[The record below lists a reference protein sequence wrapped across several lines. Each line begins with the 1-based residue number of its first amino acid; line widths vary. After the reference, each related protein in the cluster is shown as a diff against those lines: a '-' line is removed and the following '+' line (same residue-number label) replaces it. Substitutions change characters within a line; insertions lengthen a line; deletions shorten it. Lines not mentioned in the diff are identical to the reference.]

1 VGKQNPLLLQSLI
14 FIAVAMATCSLIV
27 SLNQQI
33 HSSPRTKITTEP
45 MVQAAPVV
53 ASRPQSPIPL
63 IPLKNGTS
71 QNNTLK
77 SEKRELFSVSV
88 QSNHSTLPAT
98 LKPNRPTDTI
108 TPPQSPLQQPSTPP
122 EDTASPISAQNQSVS
137 PEATPDNF
145 SGEPINLNVLIP
157 PKFQAQVVKDIK
169 PIGQEKVI
177 ALTFDDG
184 PWPSNTP
191 KILKILQ
198 QNNIKATFFWIGKA
212 LQEHPQIAKQV
223 VAEGHIVGNH
233 TWHHWYHRL
242 DSATA
247 ARELDDTS
255 ELIYKITGVKTNLFR
270 PPGGIMDNGVVDYA
284 KNKKNVIVMWSN
296 DPMDY
301 RPHSA
306 QQLVN
311 NVVRKAQPGGIIL
324 MHDGGGEHPAT
335 VKALPKIIAKLTE
348 QGYKF
353 LTIPELLAFNDL
365 KESQEIVKQ
374 QATNP
379 AHLPITQPTD
389 TNNRDSKPR

>member
-1 VGKQNPLLLQSLI
+1 
-14 FIAVAMATCSLIV
+14 MATCSMIV

-33 HSSPRTKITTEP
+33 HSSPRTKITTNP
-45 MVQAAPVV
+45 VLQAAPVV

-63 IPLKNGTS
+63 KL
-71 QNNTLK
+71 
-77 SEKRELFSVSV
+77 EKREVFSVSA
-88 QSNHSTLPAT
+88 QSNRSTLPPNV
-98 LKPNRPTDTI
+98 KPNRPTDAI
-108 TPPQSPLQQPSTPP
+108 TPSQSALQQPSTPP
-122 EDTASPISAQNQSVS
+122 GNTASPISAQNQSVS
-137 PEATPDNF
+137 LEASSDNL
-145 SGEPINLNVLIP
+145 SGEQAILDVLIP
-157 PKFQAQVVKDIK
+157 SKFQAQVVKDIK

-191 KILKILQ
+191 KILKTLK

-212 LQEHPQIAKQV
+212 LEENPQIAKQV
-223 VAEGHIVGNH
+223 VAEGHIIGNH
-233 TWHHWYHRL
+233 TWHHWYQHL

-247 ARELDDTS
+247 ARELDDTAK
-255 ELIYKITGVKTNLFR
+255 LIYKITGVKTTLFR
-270 PPGGIMDNGVVDYA
+270 PPGGIMNNGVADYA
-284 KNKKNVIVMWSN
+284 KSKKNVIVMWSN

-311 NVVRKAQPGGIIL
+311 NVLRKAQPGGIIL

-335 VKALPKIIAKLTE
+335 VKALPEIIAKLKE

-353 LTIPELLAFNDL
+353 LTIPELLSFNDL
-365 KESQEIVKQ
+365 KESQEIAKQ

-379 AHLPITQPTD
+379 ANLPRTQPD
-389 TNNRDSKPR
+389 